1 MRSLTA
7 AAPAALFAALVA
19 APALADH
26 PVTINFVAE
35 VAGTPFTCAQAYDGI
50 GVTGSTVEVAD
61 SRVFVTNAR
70 LIGADGAETPI
81 ALDQD
86 GIWQLDNVALLDFED
101 ATGTCVN
108 GTPAMNT
115 TLRGTVPAGDYT
127 GFAFDIGVPFA
138 LNHGDPT
145 LAPSP
150 LNLTRLFWNW
160 QGGYKFITIDL
171 ATSGQPIEA
180 AQTAGDH
187 SGQALAAPSARSW
200 SLHLGSTG
208 CASEARTVPPV
219 AQCANPNLVAV
230 RFDAFDPVANTVIF
244 DVAPVLAEANVDM
257 NTPETSPGC
266 MSFLNDD
273 DCVPVMSRL
282 GLPFRDIPAGEQLFA
297 TMR

>member
-1 MRSLTA
+1 MRYLTS

-19 APALADH
+19 APALADQ
-26 PVTINFVAE
+26 PITINFAAE
-35 VAGTPFTCAQAYDGI
+35 MAGPPFTCAQAYDGI
-50 GVTGSTVEVAD
+50 GVTDSTVEVAD
-61 SRVFVTNAR
+61 FRVFVTNAR

-86 GIWQLDNVALLDFED
+86 GIWQVDNVALLDFED

-127 GFAFDIGVPFA
+127 GLAFDIGVPFD

-150 LNLTRLFWNW
+150 LNLTAMFWNW
-160 QGGYKFITIDL
+160 QGGYKFIK
-171 ATSGQPIEA
+171 IELSSTGLPVTHEA
-180 AQTAGDH
+180 NRGWA
-187 SGQALAAPSARSW
+187 
-200 SLHLGSTG
+200 LHLGSTG
-208 CASEARTVPPV
+208 CASEARTVAPE
-219 AQCANPNLVAV
+219 AECANPNLVAV
-230 RFDAFDPVANTVIF
+230 RFDSFDPAADTVVF

-257 NTPETSPGC
+257 NTPDTSPGC
-266 MSFLNDD
+266 MSFLGDD
-273 DCVPVMSRL
+273 DCIPVMQHL
-282 GLPFRDIPAGEQLFA
+282 GLPFRDIPAGAQLFA